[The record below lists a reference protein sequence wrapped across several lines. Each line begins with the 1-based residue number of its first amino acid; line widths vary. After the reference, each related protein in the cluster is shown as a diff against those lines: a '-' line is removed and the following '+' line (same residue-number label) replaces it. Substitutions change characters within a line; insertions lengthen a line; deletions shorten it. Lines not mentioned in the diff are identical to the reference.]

1 MSDYEKGIPTSDY
14 EKGISVIPDMTE
26 ITNKLYFTK
35 GYESGVELERKR
47 IIKVIKD
54 LADTRDI
61 LETLKYPF
69 LAKEI
74 EDAIL
79 DGQDAE

>member
-1 MSDYEKGIPTSDY
+1 MISDMSEL
-14 EKGISVIPDMTE
+14 E
-26 ITNKLYFTK
+26 NKLYFTK
-35 GYESGVELERKR
+35 GYEAGVELERKR

-54 LADTRDI
+54 LADARDI

-79 DGQDAE
+79 DGQDAD

>member
-1 MSDYEKGIPTSDY
+1 M
-14 EKGISVIPDMTE
+14 IPDMSE
-26 ITNKLYFTK
+26 LENKLYFTK
-35 GYESGVELERKR
+35 GYEAGVQLERKR

-74 EDAIL
+74 KDAIL
-79 DGQDAE
+79 DGQDAD

>member
-1 MSDYEKGIPTSDY
+1 MISDMSEL
-14 EKGISVIPDMTE
+14 E
-26 ITNKLYFTK
+26 NKLYFTK
-35 GYESGVELERKR
+35 GYEAGVQLERKR

-69 LAKEI
+69 LAKQI

-79 DGQDAE
+79 DGQDAD

>member
-1 MSDYEKGIPTSDY
+1 MISDMSEL
-14 EKGISVIPDMTE
+14 E
-26 ITNKLYFTK
+26 NKLYFTK
-35 GYESGVELERKR
+35 GYEAGVELERER

-79 DGQDAE
+79 DGQDAD

>member
-1 MSDYEKGIPTSDY
+1 MISDMSEL
-14 EKGISVIPDMTE
+14 E
-26 ITNKLYFTK
+26 NKLYFTK
-35 GYESGVELERKR
+35 GYEAGVELERKR

-69 LAKEI
+69 LAEEI

-79 DGQDAE
+79 DGQDAD

>member
-1 MSDYEKGIPTSDY
+1 M
-14 EKGISVIPDMTE
+14 IPDMSE
-26 ITNKLYFTK
+26 LENKLYFTK
-35 GYESGVELERKR
+35 GYEAGVELERKR

-79 DGQDAE
+79 DGQDAD

>member
-1 MSDYEKGIPTSDY
+1 MISDMSEL
-14 EKGISVIPDMTE
+14 E
-26 ITNKLYFTK
+26 NKLYFTK
-35 GYESGVELERKR
+35 GYEAGVELERKR

-61 LETLKYPF
+61 LKTLKYPF

-79 DGQDAE
+79 DGQDAD

>member
-1 MSDYEKGIPTSDY
+1 M
-14 EKGISVIPDMTE
+14 IPDMSE
-26 ITNKLYFTK
+26 LENKLYFTK
-35 GYESGVELERKR
+35 GYEAGVQLERKR

-69 LAKEI
+69 LVKEI

-79 DGQDAE
+79 DGQDAD

>member
-1 MSDYEKGIPTSDY
+1 MISDMSEL
-14 EKGISVIPDMTE
+14 E
-26 ITNKLYFTK
+26 NKLYFTK
-35 GYESGVELERKR
+35 GYEAGVELERKR

-79 DGQDAE
+79 EGQDAD

>member
-1 MSDYEKGIPTSDY
+1 MISDMSEL
-14 EKGISVIPDMTE
+14 E
-26 ITNKLYFTK
+26 NKLYFTK
-35 GYESGVELERKR
+35 GYEAGVELERKR

-74 EDAIL
+74 EEAIL
-79 DGQDAE
+79 DGQDAD

>member
-1 MSDYEKGIPTSDY
+1 MISNMS
-14 EKGISVIPDMTE
+14 E
-26 ITNKLYFTK
+26 IANKLYFTK
-35 GYESGVELERKR
+35 GYEAGVQLERKR
-47 IIKVIKD
+47 IIKLIKD

-69 LAKEI
+69 LVKEI

-79 DGQDAE
+79 DGQDAD

>member
-1 MSDYEKGIPTSDY
+1 M
-14 EKGISVIPDMTE
+14 IPDMTE
-26 ITNKLYFTK
+26 IANKLYWTK
-35 GYESGVELERKR
+35 GHEAGVQLERKR
-47 IIKVIKD
+47 IIKLIKD

-69 LAKEI
+69 LVKQI

-79 DGQDAE
+79 DGQDAD

>member
-1 MSDYEKGIPTSDY
+1 MISDMSEL
-14 EKGISVIPDMTE
+14 E
-26 ITNKLYFTK
+26 NKLYFTK
-35 GYESGVELERKR
+35 GYEAGVELERKR
-47 IIKVIKD
+47 IIKAIKD

-79 DGQDAE
+79 DGQDAD

>member
-1 MSDYEKGIPTSDY
+1 M
-14 EKGISVIPDMTE
+14 IPDMSE
-26 ITNKLYFTK
+26 IENKLYWTK
-35 GYESGVELERKR
+35 GYEAGVQLERKR

-79 DGQDAE
+79 DGQDAD

>member
-1 MSDYEKGIPTSDY
+1 MISDMSEL
-14 EKGISVIPDMTE
+14 E
-26 ITNKLYFTK
+26 NKLYFTK
-35 GYESGVELERKR
+35 GYEAGVQLERKR
-47 IIKVIKD
+47 IIKLIKD

-79 DGQDAE
+79 EGQDAD

>member
-1 MSDYEKGIPTSDY
+1 MISD
-14 EKGISVIPDMTE
+14 ISE
-26 ITNKLYFTK
+26 LENKLYFTK
-35 GYESGVELERKR
+35 GYEAGVELERKR

-79 DGQDAE
+79 DGQDAD

>member
-1 MSDYEKGIPTSDY
+1 MISDMSEL
-14 EKGISVIPDMTE
+14 E
-26 ITNKLYFTK
+26 NKLYFTK
-35 GYESGVELERKR
+35 GYEAGVQLERKR
-47 IIKVIKD
+47 IIKLIKD

-74 EDAIL
+74 ADAIL
-79 DGQDAE
+79 DGQDAD

>member
-1 MSDYEKGIPTSDY
+1 MISDMSEL
-14 EKGISVIPDMTE
+14 E
-26 ITNKLYFTK
+26 NKLYFTK
-35 GYESGVELERKR
+35 GYEAGVQLERKR
-47 IIKVIKD
+47 IIKLIKD

-79 DGQDAE
+79 DGQDAD

>member
-1 MSDYEKGIPTSDY
+1 MISDMSEL
-14 EKGISVIPDMTE
+14 E
-26 ITNKLYFTK
+26 NKLYFTK
-35 GYESGVELERKR
+35 GYEAGVELERKR

-79 DGQDAE
+79 DGQNAD

>member
-1 MSDYEKGIPTSDY
+1 MISDMSEL
-14 EKGISVIPDMTE
+14 E
-26 ITNKLYFTK
+26 NKLYFTK
-35 GYESGVELERKR
+35 GYEAGVELERKR

-79 DGQDAE
+79 DGQDAD

>member
-1 MSDYEKGIPTSDY
+1 MISDMSEL
-14 EKGISVIPDMTE
+14 E
-26 ITNKLYFTK
+26 NKLYFTK
-35 GYESGVELERKR
+35 GYEAGVELERKR

-69 LAKEI
+69 LVKEI

-79 DGQDAE
+79 DGQDAD

>member
-1 MSDYEKGIPTSDY
+1 MISDMSEL
-14 EKGISVIPDMTE
+14 E
-26 ITNKLYFTK
+26 NKLYFTK
-35 GYESGVELERKR
+35 GYEAGVELERKR
-47 IIKVIKD
+47 IIKVMKD

-79 DGQDAE
+79 DGQDAD

>member
-1 MSDYEKGIPTSDY
+1 MISDMSEL
-14 EKGISVIPDMTE
+14 E
-26 ITNKLYFTK
+26 NKLYFTK
-35 GYESGVELERKR
+35 GYEAGVELERKR

-79 DGQDAE
+79 DNQDAD

>member
-1 MSDYEKGIPTSDY
+1 M
-14 EKGISVIPDMTE
+14 IPDMSE
-26 ITNKLYFTK
+26 LENKLYFTK
-35 GYESGVELERKR
+35 GYEAGVQLERKR
-47 IIKVIKD
+47 IIKLIQD

-61 LETLKYPF
+61 LEALKYPF

-79 DGQDAE
+79 DGQDAD

>member
-1 MSDYEKGIPTSDY
+1 MISDMSEL
-14 EKGISVIPDMTE
+14 E
-26 ITNKLYFTK
+26 NKLYFTK
-35 GYESGVELERKR
+35 GYEAGVQLERKR
-47 IIKVIKD
+47 IIKLIQD

-79 DGQDAE
+79 DGQDAD

>member
-1 MSDYEKGIPTSDY
+1 M
-14 EKGISVIPDMTE
+14 IPDMSE
-26 ITNKLYFTK
+26 LENKLYFTK
-35 GYESGVELERKR
+35 GYEAGVELERKR

-79 DGQDAE
+79 DGQDE

>member
-1 MSDYEKGIPTSDY
+1 MISDMSEL
-14 EKGISVIPDMTE
+14 E
-26 ITNKLYFTK
+26 NKLYFTK
-35 GYESGVELERKR
+35 GYEAGVQLERKR
-47 IIKVIKD
+47 IIKLIKD

-79 DGQDAE
+79 DGQNAD

>member
-1 MSDYEKGIPTSDY
+1 MISDMSEL
-14 EKGISVIPDMTE
+14 E
-26 ITNKLYFTK
+26 NKLYFTK
-35 GYESGVELERKR
+35 GYEAGVELERKR

-74 EDAIL
+74 EDAVL
-79 DGQDAE
+79 DGQDAD

>member
-1 MSDYEKGIPTSDY
+1 M
-14 EKGISVIPDMTE
+14 IPDMSE
-26 ITNKLYFTK
+26 LENKLYFTK
-35 GYESGVELERKR
+35 GYEAGVQLERKR
-47 IIKVIKD
+47 IIKLIKD

-79 DGQDAE
+79 DGQDAD

>member
-1 MSDYEKGIPTSDY
+1 MTFDMSEL
-14 EKGISVIPDMTE
+14 E
-26 ITNKLYFTK
+26 NKLYFTK
-35 GYESGVELERKR
+35 GYEAGVELERKR

-79 DGQDAE
+79 DGQDAD

>member
-1 MSDYEKGIPTSDY
+1 MTDYKKAITANDYEISDMS
-14 EKGISVIPDMTE
+14 ELE
-26 ITNKLYFTK
+26 NKLYFTK
-35 GYESGVELERKR
+35 GYEAGVELERKR
-47 IIKVIKD
+47 IIKLIKD

-79 DGQDAE
+79 DGQDAD

>member
-1 MSDYEKGIPTSDY
+1 MISD
-14 EKGISVIPDMTE
+14 ISE
-26 ITNKLYFTK
+26 LENKLYFTK
-35 GYESGVELERKR
+35 GYEAGVELERKR

-61 LETLKYPF
+61 LDTLKYPF

-79 DGQDAE
+79 DGQDAD